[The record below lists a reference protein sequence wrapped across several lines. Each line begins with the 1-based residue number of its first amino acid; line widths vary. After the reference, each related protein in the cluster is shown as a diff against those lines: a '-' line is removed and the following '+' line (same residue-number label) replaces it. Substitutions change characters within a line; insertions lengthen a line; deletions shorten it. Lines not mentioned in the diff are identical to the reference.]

1 MKLVITIDTEEDNWG
16 QYNLN
21 SHSLQNIERIGALQ
35 QLFDRFNV
43 KPTYLVTYPVATDK
57 NAVSLLKGIMDG
69 GKCEIGSHCHPWNT
83 PPFEEERNDWN
94 SMLCNL
100 PAPLQQQKILT
111 IHETIAHSFG
121 IHPTSF
127 RAGRWGFGDSTAQ
140 ILCSTGYKVDSSV
153 LAFQNWEDYDGPDY
167 SNISPDI
174 FIHTEQKGSQGGPS
188 ASLLEVPA
196 SAGFTQNN
204 FQLCN
209 QMWQLLEGKCM
220 QKLHLRGILR
230 RFGIL
235 SKFWLSPETS
245 NTSEMIKLTTAMMH
259 QGYRIAN
266 MFFHSTALKAGLSPF
281 VQTKDD
287 ENHFLRRIEDYL
299 AFTHR
304 TGIESIKLSDVP
316 AYIQAERRQPMPLQL
331 N

>member
-16 QYNLN
+16 QYDLDNYSVN
-21 SHSLQNIERIGALQ
+21 NIENVGKLQ
-35 QLFDRFNV
+35 SIFDRFNV
-43 KPTYLVTYPVATDK
+43 KPTYLVTYPVVGDK
-57 NAVSLLKGIMDG
+57 NAVSLLKRIMDG
-69 GKCEIGSHCHPWNT
+69 DKCEIGSHCHPWNT
-83 PPFEEERNDWN
+83 PPFEEQRNDRN

-100 PAPLQQQKILT
+100 SADLQIKKIHNLHQ
-111 IHETIAHSFG
+111 IIADKFG
-121 IHPTSF
+121 RTPTSF
-127 RAGRWGFGDSTAQ
+127 RAGRWGFGKETVQ
-140 ILCSTGYKVDSSV
+140 ILSQVGYAVDSSV
-153 LAFQNWEDYDGPDY
+153 LAFQNWEEYGGPDY
-167 SNISPDI
+167 SNISPEI
-174 FIHTEQKGSQGGPS
+174 FTYAEEKLAQGVPS
-188 ASLLEVPA
+188 TSLLEVPA

-281 VQTKDD
+281 VQTMDD
-287 ENHFLRRIEDYL
+287 ENQFLRRIEDYL

-316 AYIQAERRQPMPLQL
+316 TYIQAERGQPMPLQL